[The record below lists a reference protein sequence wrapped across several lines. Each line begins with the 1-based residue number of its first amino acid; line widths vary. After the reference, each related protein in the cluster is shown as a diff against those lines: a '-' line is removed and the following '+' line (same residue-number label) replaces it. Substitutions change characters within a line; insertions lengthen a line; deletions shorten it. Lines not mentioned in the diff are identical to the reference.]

1 MSDVRFVPLFL
12 VQNGKICICLFQC
25 WANDNIEQIERTIAS
40 FVMLDALNIIWD
52 WVYPVVWNVDLCVCG
67 THSIATL
74 PATTKHDVAQLFW
87 ESQRVSYGVHTP
99 HEHIDRSLWN
109 YMQLKGQRQR
119 TTFYMDSWLQIIV
132 YVCVCWGRPR
142 AASVVYIAFMSPS
155 SIHLILWKR
164 TLVFCCYFSSSSLF
178 ACFFLLVPFICTIIV
193 HTLFARAYLLLS
205 SFLWSFPMFYFFS
218 FLLCCIFSYFLQT
231 HSHCDNATFL
241 STF

>member
-132 YVCVCWGRPR
+132 YVCVEDDLEQRR
-142 AASVVYIAFMSPS
+142 
-155 SIHLILWKR
+155 
-164 TLVFCCYFSSSSLF
+164 LF
-178 ACFFLLVPFICTIIV
+178 I
-193 HTLFARAYLLLS
+193 LLS
-205 SFLWSFPMFYFFS
+205 CHPVRFILFCESALWSFAAISLPHHSSPVFFTRS
-218 FLLCCIFSYFLQT
+218 FHLYNYRPYSLCSCIFTFIIFFMVLSHVLFFFVFIVLYFLLFSSNIFALW
-231 HSHCDNATFL
+231 
-241 STF
+241 